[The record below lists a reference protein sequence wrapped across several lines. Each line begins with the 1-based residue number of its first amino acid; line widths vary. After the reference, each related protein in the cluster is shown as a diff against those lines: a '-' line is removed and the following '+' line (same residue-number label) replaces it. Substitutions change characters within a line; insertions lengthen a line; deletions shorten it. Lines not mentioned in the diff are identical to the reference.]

1 MDAHPPPSPS
11 LESVDFQMHEP
22 TESRMRIAFL
32 CNPNQEDSN
41 VRGHHTSE
49 LFSDELDAVEK
60 RASTEGFDCKWIF
73 YVNGP
78 N

>member
-1 MDAHPPPSPS
+1 MDVHPPPSPS
-11 LESVDFQMHEP
+11 QESVDFHEP
-22 TESRMRIAFL
+22 TEDQMQIAFL
-32 CNPNQEDSN
+32 CNPNDEDSN
-41 VRGHHTSE
+41 VRGHHHMSE

-60 RASTEGFDCKWIF
+60 RTLTEGFDCKWIF